1 MTVRVRVDLQLLYVT
16 DKLTHEIMQ
25 IVRARARRVTAIST
39 V

>member
-25 IVRARARRVTAIST
+25 IVRARARRVTVIST